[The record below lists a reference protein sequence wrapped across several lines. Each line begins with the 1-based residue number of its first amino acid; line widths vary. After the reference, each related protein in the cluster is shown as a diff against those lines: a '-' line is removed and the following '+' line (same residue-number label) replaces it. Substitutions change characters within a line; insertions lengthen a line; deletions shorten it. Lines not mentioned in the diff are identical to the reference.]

1 MRAEEDQE
9 GALTTKGFLILFYLI
24 VLVGGA
30 IYGIFSWRGLSSKNE
45 IKMEQANLG
54 LSFALPVVAISSGAL
69 LVTFLWVA

>member
-45 IKMEQANLG
+45 IKSEQANLG